1 MSTIASII
9 LALLKLAGILLTFAR
24 DRQMMKAGAD
34 AEIAK
39 ASAAI
44 LLQTESAKEIMTKV
58 TSLDEDEVD
67 KALKELEP

>member
-9 LALLKLAGILLTFAR
+9 LTLLKLADALMDFAR

-34 AEIAK
+34 AEIAR
-39 ASAAI
+39 ASASV
-44 LLQTESAKEIMTKV
+44 LLKTESAKAIMAEVSKLSETQ
-58 TSLDEDEVD
+58 VD